1 MLINEN
7 LCRLCLV
14 YSRSKDL
21 IAFNRGSEL
30 PRLLRYIAD
39 LLDRKNNRTEIFAES
54 YNYVKMLANSFDPYT
69 YMKKQLTDM
78 GRKVVEKVKRYLAE
92 RNWDLHEAIKI
103 SAAANIIDTSVIG
116 YEPIDLD
123 KAIWDKPAIDKYTE
137 IPKDKKIVIVLD
149 NAGEA
154 EIDLILAETLVR
166 NGYNIAI
173 AVRKEPYEIDI
184 TYHDIADRVTDLNIE
199 IITTPGNISP
209 VVHLKDGFA
218 IVKGIA
224 NLESNIEIGMVES
237 LHLFRAKCEVL
248 AKIFNVPKN
257 SPIIITGE
265 ILKNIFR
272 RIC

>member
-1 MLINEN
+1 LLIDEN

-30 PRLLRYIAD
+30 PKLLRYIAD
-39 LLDRKNNRTEIFAES
+39 LLDRKGSRTEIFAES
-54 YNYVKMLANSFDPYT
+54 YNYVKMLADFPDPYI
-69 YMKKQLTDM
+69 YMKKQLTEI
-78 GRKVVEKVKRYLAE
+78 GKKVAEKVRRYLAE

-116 YEPIDLD
+116 YEPIELD
-123 KAIWDKPAIDKYTE
+123 KAIWDRPAIDEYTE

-154 EIDLILAETLVR
+154 EIDFILAETLVR

-184 TYHDIADRVTDLNIE
+184 AYHDIADRVTDLNVE
-199 IITTPGNISP
+199 IITTPSNISP
-209 VVHLKDGFA
+209 VAHLKDCFA
-218 IVKGIA
+218 IIKGIA
-224 NLESNIEIGMVES
+224 NLESNIEMGMVES

-248 AKIFNVPKN
+248 TKIFNIPKN
-257 SPIIITGE
+257 SPIIITGKV
-265 ILKNIFR
+265 LKNLFR
-272 RIC
+272 FC